1 MEFCPECNSMLYTK
15 LEEIESDDL
24 VSTQRLTNYCKN
36 CGYKDVIP
44 ENKDKSVYLRNYEND
59 YVVDKL
65 LTNKYTIFDNALPRL
80 SMKCINENCITNHKI
95 NTDSSFIIDNI
106 PENYNIEN
114 FKILLSNYSEIIL
127 DFIQVRLTSI
137 VIKLNDSESE
147 SLIQKNKENITN
159 DINNTIII
167 YSKDIL
173 ETEIKTLSQKY
184 NKLIKK
190 IVPGTNNSYLITLH
204 NFKDESFF
212 NELNTL
218 KIYYEKFSLKI
229 NEFKIPESEVL
240 YIKYDPDNM
249 KYLYMCVNCST
260 SWKGN

>member
-1 MEFCPECNSMLYTK
+1 MK
-15 LEEIESDDL
+15 LKL
-24 VSTQRLTNYCKN
+24 KHCLKN
-36 CGYKDVIP
+36 I
-44 ENKDKSVYLRNYEND
+44 
-59 YVVDKL
+59 
-65 LTNKYTIFDNALPRL
+65 
-80 SMKCINENCITNHKI
+80 
-95 NTDSSFIIDNI
+95 
-106 PENYNIEN
+106 
-114 FKILLSNYSEIIL
+114 
-127 DFIQVRLTSI
+127 
-137 VIKLNDSESE
+137 
-147 SLIQKNKENITN
+147 
-159 DINNTIII
+159 
-167 YSKDIL
+167 
-173 ETEIKTLSQKY
+173 
-184 NKLIKK
+184 K